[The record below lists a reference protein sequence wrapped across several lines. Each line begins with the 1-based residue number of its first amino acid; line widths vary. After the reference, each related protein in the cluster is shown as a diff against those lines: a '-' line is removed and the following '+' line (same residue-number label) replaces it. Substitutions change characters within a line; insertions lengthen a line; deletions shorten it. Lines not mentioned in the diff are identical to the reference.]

1 VLKIPAFGNTQ
12 TVVRHLQ
19 APSFMK
25 KLLTSI
31 LCLSPAFV
39 LLAQDNSN
47 GDSSWKK
54 IYRETAPRINDLVH
68 TKLDARFDFDKA
80 YMYGKAWIT
89 FKPHFYSTDSLT
101 LDAMGIDIHKV
112 AVLKGATMKDLNY
125 RYDNWQL
132 KITLDRLYKGGELCT
147 IYIDYTAKP
156 DEIKEADKDLHEIDG
171 IGGLQFSNPRGEIKT
186 VPTQL
191 WTLGETEQNSIWV
204 PTIDK
209 PNQKSTEEIYMT
221 VPDKFVTLSNGKLI
235 GQMKN
240 NDGTRTD
247 HWKMD
252 LPNAPY
258 LFFMAA
264 GEYAVIKDSWKGK
277 EISYYVEKDYAPVAR
292 RIFGITPAMIGFFSK
307 LTGVDYPWSKY
318 SQITSRHPGLAMENT
333 SATLVSDGEQQD
345 ARELTDGNRA
355 EPTIAHELFH
365 QWFGDYVT
373 CESWSNI
380 TLNESFAD
388 LGQVLWN
395 EYKHGKDSGEA
406 KNFSYLSFYLSD
418 TSNANKDLVPFYYAM
433 RDDAFNQ
440 LSYQKGSCIL
450 TMLRYYVGDSAFFKS
465 INLYLTTN
473 KFKSAEAQN
482 LRLAFEEVTGK
493 DLNWF
498 WNQWYYSNGHPKLD
512 IHYSYD
518 EANMKVKV
526 VVNQTQASDKLFILP
541 VAIDIYHGLNKQR
554 FQVWLRNK
562 EDSFNFPMTKP
573 DLVNFDG
580 DKILVAEKKENKTLA
595 EYIYQYN
602 HAGNYVDRREAI
614 DFAAKNQTDT
624 NAIEFLKLA
633 LEDKYAGLRNY
644 TIGKLDF
651 KNESVKLSVEPLL
664 VELAKK
670 DSNRIIK
677 ATAIRQLSQYKN
689 PAYTALFKA
698 FVNDSSYTV
707 SGASLFALS
716 VVDSADALNE
726 AKRLSAFP
734 SKGRLSNAII
744 SILVGSDDGSSGDM
758 VLGFIERMNMWQNKF
773 QILQPIGN
781 FLIKTKNTDIL
792 KRGVD
797 DIISCRDAIP
807 AAYRNRPVSFING
820 TLLKNL
826 MAKKKEAGL
835 VEQADYIQSKLP
847 AENNK

>member
-1 VLKIPAFGNTQ
+1 MRGQQAVV
-12 TVVRHLQ
+12 VVRHLQ
-19 APSFMK
+19 EPSIMR

-31 LCLSPAFV
+31 LCLSSAFV

-54 IYRETAPRINDLVH
+54 IYRQTATRINDLVH
-68 TKLDARFDFDKA
+68 TKLDARFDFNKA
-80 YMYGKAWIT
+80 YMYGKVWIT
-89 FKPHFYSTDSLT
+89 CKPHFYSTDSLT
-101 LDAMGIDIHKV
+101 LDAMGMDIHKV
-112 AVLKGATMKDLNY
+112 AIVKGATMKDLNY

-132 KITLDRLYKGGELCT
+132 KITLDRVYKGGELCT

-156 DEIKEADKDLHEIDG
+156 DEIKKADKDLHEIDD
-171 IGGLQFSNPRGEIKT
+171 IGGLQFSNPRGETKA

-191 WTLGETEQNSIWV
+191 WTLGETEQNSVWL

-221 VPDKFVTLSNGKLI
+221 VPDKFVTLSNGKLMS
-235 GQMKN
+235 QKKN
-240 NDGTRTD
+240 KDGTRTD
-247 HWKMD
+247 YWKMD
-252 LPNAPY
+252 LPHAPY

-264 GEYAVIKDSWKGK
+264 GEYVVINDSWKGK
-277 EISYYVEKDYAPVAR
+277 EISYYVEKDYAPMAR
-292 RIFGITPAMIGFFSK
+292 RIFGVTPEMIGFFSK
-307 LTGVDYPWSKY
+307 LTGVDYPWPKY

-333 SATLVSDGEQQD
+333 SATLVSDGIQRD
-345 ARELTDGNRA
+345 ARELADGNNG
-355 EPTIAHELFH
+355 ESTIAHELFH

-373 CESWSNI
+373 AESWSNI

-388 LGQVLWN
+388 LGEVLWD

-406 KNFSYLSFYLSD
+406 KNFSNLSLYLRD
-418 TSNANKDLVPFYYAM
+418 TSNADKDLVPFYYAM

-440 LSYQKGSCIL
+440 LSYEKGSCIL
-450 TMLRYYVGDSAFFKS
+450 NMLRHYVGDSAFLKS
-465 INLYLTTN
+465 VNLYLTTN

-498 WNQWYYSNGHPKLD
+498 WNQWYYGSGHPKLN

-518 EANMKVKV
+518 ENDKKVQV
-526 VVNQTQASDKLFILP
+526 IVNQTQTDKLFTLP
-541 VAIDIYHGLNKQR
+541 VAIDVYHGLSKSR
-554 FQVWLRNK
+554 FQVCIRNRA
-562 EDSFNFPMTKP
+562 DTFYFVTAKP
-573 DLVNFDG
+573 DLVNFDAE
-580 DKILVAEKKENKTLA
+580 KILVGEKQENKTLA
-595 EYIYQYN
+595 EYIYQYK

-614 DFAAKNQTDT
+614 DFAAKNQTDS

-633 LEDKYAGLRNY
+633 VNDKYAGLRNY
-644 TIGKLDF
+644 TIGILDF
-651 KNESVKLSVEPLL
+651 KNERIKLSVEPLL
-664 VELAKK
+664 AELAKK
-670 DSNRIIK
+670 ESNRIIK
-677 ATAIRQLSQYKN
+677 ANAIRQLAQYKN
-689 PAYTALFKA
+689 PAYTPIFKA

-707 SGASLFALS
+707 SGSSLSALF

-726 AKRLSAFP
+726 AKRLSAYP

-744 SILVGSDDGSSGDM
+744 SILIRSDDGSSGDM

-797 DIISCRDAIP
+797 DIISCRDATP
-807 AAYRNRPVSFING
+807 AAYRGRTVSFING

-826 MAKKKEAGL
+826 IAKKKEAGL